1 MESKTTFGRQGED
14 LAVEFLLKEG
24 YEILERNWYFRHNEV
39 DILAKDK
46 DILVIVEVKTR
57 SGNSYGEP
65 YTAVDH
71 RKQQYLIF
79 AAEQYIYSHNLD
91 LEVRFDIVSIIIDR
105 LGHVSLE
112 HVKEAFH
119 PIARSR

>member
-1 MESKTTFGRQGED
+1 MENKTAFGRQGED

-39 DILAKDK
+39 DILAKDH
-46 DILVIVEVKTR
+46 DTLVVIEVKTR

-65 YTAVDH
+65 YTAVDF

-79 AAEQYIYSHNLD
+79 AAERYIFSNNFD
-91 LEVRFDIVSIIIDR
+91 VEVRFDIVSIIIDR
-105 LGHVSLE
+105 LGNVTLE

-119 PIARSR
+119 PVARSR

>member
-1 MESKTTFGRQGED
+1 MENKTDFGRHGED

-39 DILAKDK
+39 DIFAKDQET
-46 DILVIVEVKTR
+46 LVVIEVKTR

-65 YTAVDH
+65 YTAVDF

-91 LEVRFDIVSIIIDR
+91 VEVRFDIVSIIIDR
-105 LGHVSLE
+105 FGKITLE

-119 PIARSR
+119 PVARSR